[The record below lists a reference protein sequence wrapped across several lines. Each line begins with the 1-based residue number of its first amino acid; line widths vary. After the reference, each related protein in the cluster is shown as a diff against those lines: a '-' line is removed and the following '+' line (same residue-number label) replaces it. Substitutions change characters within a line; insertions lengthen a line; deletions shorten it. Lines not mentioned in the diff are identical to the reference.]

1 MCCGW
6 SALLSMDNM
15 LEQSCRMVL
24 GFLPSFWGEMD
35 VLHPEV
41 SSGWLNAATF
51 AHGWG
56 LWTSFGSSLLFP
68 FYDTYI

>member
-35 VLHPEV
+35 VLHSEV